1 MSANNRP
8 DPFSRRFNGR
18 EENRFRVLRALYAHP
33 GSTRTELAEH
43 TGLSRPT
50 VSTVADELMQSGLV
64 TQHEDSQ
71 PRTGRPP
78 VLLSLAPGAA
88 FAVGVDMG
96 HAHVQVAVSNLSGE
110 ILGDRRADADVDHD
124 PVASLDLARD
134 LVHDVLEQAGVTSDR
149 VIGAGMA
156 LSAPLDRTS
165 GAILAEGILP
175 NWSGVQP
182 AVEMQARLGVPVEV
196 RNDANLGAL
205 GEHTFGAGRGV
216 DDMLY
221 VRLSAGIGLG
231 LVLDGHPYSGT
242 SGIAGELGHLRVK
255 PDGLICRCG
264 NRGCLETVAS
274 SAAVAR
280 LLASS
285 RDEPISVERLL
296 DLVARGDRGAIRAV
310 SEAAQAIGEVLASVA
325 NLFNPQL
332 LLVGGDLAAT
342 GDTVLAPLRTAIE
355 QYAIA
360 PAAGAVTVST
370 GALGDKAEVLG
381 AVALILGAS
390 PAILAAGST

>member
-1 MSANNRP
+1 MSVNDRP
-8 DPFSRRFNGR
+8 GSASRRFNGR
-18 EENRFRVLRALYAHP
+18 EENRFKVLRALYAHP

-50 VSTVADELMQSGLV
+50 VSVVADELVQAGLV

-96 HAHVQVAVSNLSGE
+96 HAHVQVAVSDLSGE
-110 ILGDRRADADVDHD
+110 ILGDRRRAIDVDHD
-124 PVASLDLARD
+124 PIDSLDLARD
-134 LVHDVLEQAGVTSDR
+134 LVQETLEATEVTRDR
-149 VIGAGMA
+149 VIGVGMA
-156 LSAPLDRTS
+156 LAAPLDRET
-165 GAILAEGILP
+165 GAILADGILP
-175 NWSGVQP
+175 NWGGIQP
-182 AVEMQARLGVPVEV
+182 AEEMRRRLGMPVEI

-205 GEHTFGAGRGV
+205 GEHTFGAGRGAQ
-216 DDMLY
+216 DMLY

-231 LVLDGHPYSGT
+231 LVLDGKPYG
-242 SGIAGELGHLRVK
+242 GACGVAGELGHFRVK

-274 SAAVAR
+274 SSAVAR
-280 LLASS
+280 LLARS
-285 RDEPISVERLL
+285 RDETVSVEHLL
-296 DLVARGDRGAIRAV
+296 ELVARGDRGATRAV
-310 SEAAQAIGEVLASVA
+310 SEAAQAIGEVLASVV
-325 NLFNPQL
+325 NLFNPRL
-332 LLVGGDLAAT
+332 LLVGGDLAAA
-342 GDTVLAPLRTAIE
+342 GDVVLEPLRTAID

-360 PAAGAVTVST
+360 PAAGAVAVQA

-381 AVALILGAS
+381 AVALILGES
-390 PAILAAGST
+390 PAILATAT